1 VQTGALDRMEVLIS
15 SMTKEERLHPEIL
28 NASRRQR
35 IAAGAGTTVTEVNA
49 MIKKYNETKKMLKR
63 AVGQMGD
70 GAMGRRKGSGKRKG
84 QKRRSLS
91 IPGMGSGPGGMSM
104 SDMKKLNDM
113 LSNLD
118 E

>member
-1 VQTGALDRMEVLIS
+1 MGDVMFDRMEVLIS
-15 SMTKEERLHPEIL
+15 SMTKEERLHPDIL

-35 IAAGAGTTVTEVNA
+35 IAAGAGTTVAEVNS
-49 MIKKYNETKKMLKR
+49 MIKKYNDTKKMLKR
-63 AVGQMGD
+63 AVGQMESPQ
-70 GAMGRRKGSGKRKG
+70 MKGRRSGKRKG
-84 QKRRSLS
+84 QKRRSLN
-91 IPGMGSGPGGMSM
+91 IPGMGGGPGGLSM